1 MLNTACGISITLR
14 AIDSQGA
21 LSLSCS
27 SPIPWHILI
36 RAVLGRRVRS
46 LLEEYED
53 SMEFFSP
60 DVCFEQVREHLPAIL
75 EGRGLSA
82 NSGLAVLKEI
92 ELLV

>member
-1 MLNTACGISITLR
+1 
-14 AIDSQGA
+14 
-21 LSLSCS
+21 
-27 SPIPWHILI
+27 
-36 RAVLGRRVRS
+36 VRS